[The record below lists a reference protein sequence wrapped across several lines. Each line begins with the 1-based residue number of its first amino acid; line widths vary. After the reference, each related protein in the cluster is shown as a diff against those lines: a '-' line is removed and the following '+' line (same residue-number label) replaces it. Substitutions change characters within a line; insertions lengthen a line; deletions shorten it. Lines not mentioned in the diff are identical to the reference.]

1 MFCNTLSFR
10 QISFKTYF
18 FEKNRLKVNNVSKK
32 SISLQR
38 FKKTT

>member
-18 FEKNRLKVNNVSKK
+18 LKKNRLKVNNVSKK